1 MLPSGKLIYFMNFVA
16 MIQKVDCS
24 ASGHLQC
31 QELCSVI
38 PAKLDGKSPYFY
50 ANQKHCKT
58 KRVVNCV
65 HAGLRILEPSRLQT
79 VQRTKPVRK
88 DHKGHH
94 GPPHV
99 ETTGNPL
106 ILPGL
111 ID

>member
-1 MLPSGKLIYFMNFVA
+1 
-16 MIQKVDCS
+16 MIQKGDGS
-24 ASGHLQC
+24 ASGHLQN
-31 QELCSVI
+31 QELYSVI
-38 PAKLDGKSPYFY
+38 QAKLDGKSPYFY

-58 KRVVNCV
+58 KRELIVYMW
-65 HAGLRILEPSRLQT
+65 GLRILEPSRLQT

-94 GPPHV
+94 GPSHV

-111 ID
+111 TD